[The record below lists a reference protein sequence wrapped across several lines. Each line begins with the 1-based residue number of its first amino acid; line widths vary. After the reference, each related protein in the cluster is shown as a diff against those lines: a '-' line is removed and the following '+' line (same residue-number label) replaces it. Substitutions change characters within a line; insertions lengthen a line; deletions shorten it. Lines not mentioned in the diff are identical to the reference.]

1 MVIIKCNIHLK
12 ADEFTKTWEG
22 LVEMADS
29 GVILLPPGMELL
41 NEVPADSGIIITKEG
56 GVNATD

>member
-41 NEVPADSGIIITKEG
+41 NEVPADSDIIVIKEDEAH
-56 GVNATD
+56 ATD